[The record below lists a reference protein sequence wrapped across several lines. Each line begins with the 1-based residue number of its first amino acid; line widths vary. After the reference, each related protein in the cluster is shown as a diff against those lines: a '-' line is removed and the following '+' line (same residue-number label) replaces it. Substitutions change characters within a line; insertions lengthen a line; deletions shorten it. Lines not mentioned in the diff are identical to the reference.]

1 MVAHH
6 PNFDLPGEM
15 LRSRFETIQPEIRE
29 RIELSCSR
37 KAGAPDES
45 VDSAFE
51 QAYNLFVQLAKRGSV
66 DLAYPTPLALAALR
80 LDQQKR
86 RSSE

>member
-6 PNFDLPGEM
+6 PNFDLSEEI
-15 LRSRFETIQPEIRE
+15 LRSRFETIQPQIRE
-29 RIELSCSR
+29 RIELSCSV
-37 KAGAPDES
+37 KDVAPDASVES
-45 VDSAFE
+45 AVQ

-86 RSSE
+86 RSIE

>member
-6 PNFDLPGEM
+6 PNFDLSEEM
-15 LRSRFETIQPEIRE
+15 LRNRFQTLQPEIRE
-29 RIELSCSR
+29 RIELSCSA
-37 KAGAPDES
+37 KAGAPDAS
-45 VDSAFE
+45 VDSAVE

>member
-1 MVAHH
+1 MVALQ
-6 PNFDLPGEM
+6 PNFELSEET

-29 RIELSCSR
+29 RIELSCST
-37 KAGAPDES
+37 KGVNTGASVES
-45 VDSAFE
+45 AVE
-51 QAYNLFVQLAKRGSV
+51 EAYNLFVQLARKASI

-86 RSSE
+86 RSRE